1 MASFTAEQEKAI
13 NLEGKDIL
21 VSASA
26 GAGKTTV
33 LVERVLRK
41 IETGTSIDQL
51 LVVTFTRA
59 AAEEM
64 KNRIKSRLAKQLAE
78 HPSSYLRQQL
88 NLVDTANISTIDSFC
103 LEVIK
108 RFYYIINLDPSFS
121 LLTDEVQHALLQKK
135 ALKEVEAELIPQKE
149 VQAFYDNFAG
159 DRDADTPEQLLLDL
173 YNQALTRP
181 NYRHWLKQLSQAYQS
196 ELTDSDLFQNR
207 IKPYLLTVFSNLD
220 QEIDLLLQH
229 LLFQSQELAKMKAS
243 FTAFQKQL
251 KLFLSLL
258 KQNAAYDQ
266 LQAAIKQCVFTGRYQ
281 KSQKWDDALLDLY
294 EQGQQLKDKAK
305 ELVFDCYS
313 KFFVANKKDL
323 IAINQKAASLTQTI
337 VQVELQLIDHFKALK
352 RKAGFLDFS
361 DLEQLT
367 WQILQQDTS
376 SSNLTRNYYQNKF
389 KEILIDEYQDI
400 NPLQEDILQK
410 LKGKNNIL
418 FMVGD
423 VKQSI
428 YGFRQA
434 DSRLF
439 LKKYHDYAQNEAA
452 ARIILKDNF
461 RSSKNIIATVNQLFN
476 PVMTNNFGGIDY
488 QKEGALKFGAAYY
501 PQHLA
506 SSSEFIYQ
514 EKDNN
519 SSREEQNEIQLVI
532 KRIKQLRKENFQV
545 YDSNLQKQRPFR
557 YSDIAILTRSHS
569 DNLAILQAFSDAGI
583 PLFLTDVANYF
594 QTFELTIIINY
605 LKLIDNPDQD
615 IPLVSVLRSPI
626 FNFNEKDLAQIRIK
640 SPDSSFYSALSNYVS
655 YHDGLSQRIKTF
667 LNQLENLRDFA
678 TTHRISEL
686 VWEVYERTNLL
697 EIMTAMPNGEQRR
710 VNLEALYERSSQF
723 ESAGF
728 KGLYQFITFIN
739 RVREDEKD
747 LAQPL
752 ISKDANDSVH
762 LMTIHGAKGLEFPI
776 VFYLGADHQFQLR
789 DLNQDYLVTQQFLGL
804 TVKLKHFRVDSWLRS
819 WAEIQKKQE
828 SLEEESRILYV
839 ALTRAKQKL
848 IIVANIRNPQKRFS
862 EWENAKINE
871 KLPLNQKLNAKNA
884 LDLLAPSLPLEKPAS
899 QISDIEQASE
909 ENPNIQIYQEK
920 VAIVPTLKA
929 SEPTP
934 EASTSDNNLLK
945 DTAVKLFNF
954 SYPFTDAVRTAAY
967 QSVSEIKRAL
977 TDPDEEK
984 LQNAHLISSHNRYTQ
999 KIETKPQFLYQ
1010 NGFTG
1015 AQIGTAMHMILQYFN
1030 YHNKRE
1036 AANLATIKAE
1046 AAALVK
1052 KKKLSAEIVPYLPLS
1067 EILWFV
1073 TSEFAS
1079 KFWQM
1084 PEKLHREEDFS
1095 SLILASR
1102 LHPHF
1107 SDRNARILI
1116 HGTID
1121 GYFEDQDG
1129 IRLFDYK
1136 TDFVDL
1142 KHHAQAI
1149 ANLKK
1154 KYSSQLA
1161 LYEQALNSYH
1171 ELKVKHKYLVLLNSQ
1186 EIVELT
1192 D

>member
-33 LVERVLRK
+33 LVERILRK

-64 KNRIKSRLAKQLAE
+64 KNRIKSRLTKQLAE

-88 NLVDTANISTIDSFC
+88 NLIDTANISTIDSFC
-103 LEVIK
+103 LDVIK
-108 RFYYIINLDPSFS
+108 RFYYTINLDPGFS
-121 LLTDEVQHALLQKK
+121 LLTDEVQHALLQNK
-135 ALKEVEAELIPQKE
+135 ALKEVEAELIQQKG

-159 DRDADTPEQLLLDL
+159 DRDADAPEQLLLDL

-181 NYRHWLKQLSQAYQS
+181 NYRHWLKQLNQAYQS
-196 ELTDSDLFQNR
+196 ELTDSDLFQNK
-207 IKPYLLTVFSNLD
+207 IKTYLLTVFSDLD

-229 LLFQSQELAKMKAS
+229 LLFQSPELAKMKAS
-243 FTAFQKQL
+243 FIAFQKQL
-251 KLFLSLL
+251 KRFLSLL

-266 LQAAIKQCVFTGRYQ
+266 LQAAIKQCVFTGRHQ
-281 KSQKWDDALLDLY
+281 KSQKWDDSLLDLY
-294 EQGQQLKDKAK
+294 EQGQHLKDRAK
-305 ELVFDCYS
+305 DLVFDCYS

-323 IAINQKAASLTQTI
+323 IAVNQKAASLTQTI

-352 RKAGFLDFS
+352 QKAGFLDFS

-367 WQILQQDTS
+367 WKILQQDTS
-376 SSNLTRNYYQNKF
+376 SSNLARKYYQNKF

-400 NPLQEDILQK
+400 NPLQENILQK
-410 LKGKNNIL
+410 LKGENNIL

-439 LKKYHDYAQNEAA
+439 LEKYHDYAQNKTAT
-452 ARIILKDNF
+452 RIILKDNF
-461 RSSKNIIATVNQLFN
+461 RSSKNIISTVNQLFN
-476 PVMTNNFGGIDY
+476 PIMTTNFGGLDY
-488 QKEGALKFGAAYY
+488 QKEGALKFGATYY
-501 PQHLA
+501 PKNLP

-519 SSREEQNEIQLVI
+519 SNQEEQNEIQLVI

-545 YDSNLQKQRPFR
+545 YDSTLQKQRPFR

-569 DNLAILQAFSDAGI
+569 DNLAILQAFYDAGI

-655 YHDGLSQRIKTF
+655 YHDDLSQRIKIF

-789 DLNQDYLVTQQFLGL
+789 DLNQDYLITQQFLGL

-819 WAEIQKKQE
+819 WAEIQKKQQ

-862 EWENAKINE
+862 EWTNAKINE

-884 LDLLAPSLPLEKPAS
+884 LDLLAPSFPLEMPAS
-899 QISDIEQASE
+899 QISDIEQANE
-909 ENPNIQIYQEK
+909 EKPNIQIYQEK
-920 VAIVPTLKA
+920 GATVQTQKA
-929 SEPTP
+929 AESTP
-934 EASTSDNNLLK
+934 IAPTSDNNLLK
-945 DTAVKLFNF
+945 DTASKLFNF
-954 SYPFTDAVRTAAY
+954 SYPFTDAVKTAAY
-967 QSVSEIKRAL
+967 QSVSEIKRTL
-977 TDPDEEK
+977 TDPDEEE
-984 LQNAHLISSHNRYTQ
+984 LQNAHLISSHNRYNQ
-999 KIETKPQFLYQ
+999 KIEIKPQFLYQ
-1010 NGFTG
+1010 NDFTG
-1015 AQIGTAMHMILQYFN
+1015 AQIGTAMHMILQYFD
-1030 YHNKRE
+1030 YHNKKE
-1036 AANLATIKAE
+1036 VDLTTIKAE
-1046 AAALVK
+1046 VATLVK
-1052 KKKLSAEIVPYLPLS
+1052 KKKLSAEIVPHLPLA

-1073 TSEFAS
+1073 TSKFAS

-1102 LHPHF
+1102 IHSHF

-1161 LYEQALNSYH
+1161 LYEQALNSYQR
-1171 ELKVKHKYLVLLNSQ
+1171 LKVKHKYLVLLNSQ
-1186 EIVELT
+1186 EIIELT